1 MPRSLAA
8 ILAAFAG
15 ASCAALLCP
24 PLLDLAKYIP
34 AGAVAE
40 GPCYNTS
47 QVTSINGLFQG
58 VTGFPAGLAA
68 EFDTSSVT
76 DFRFAFELSNF
87 DGPIRLDFRQAV
99 LVTNFLREDRAFNQP
114 LHLELPLAT
123 NIIRLLL
130 NARGMTHD
138 VTVVAPSARFAERA
152 FQGMIDVAVNLTST
166 ASLQS
171 IPSIFRNSEVRPY
184 ISDTTGVTRFDYAF
198 AGRSAVAEGPLDWL
212 DTRSGQDFTGVFM
225 GSTPF
230 RQDLS
235 HLDVAAGTAFAGMFA
250 GTDILEAR
258 AFSDGQ
264 RQMH

>member
-15 ASCAALLCP
+15 ASSAALLCP

-40 GPCYNTS
+40 GPCYNIS
-47 QVTSINGLFQG
+47 QVTCINGLFQG
-58 VTGFPAGLAA
+58 VAGFTEGLAA

-87 DGPIRLDFRQAV
+87 NGPIRLDFRQAV
-99 LVTNFLREDRAFNQP
+99 LVNLREDRAFNQP

-123 NIIRLLL
+123 NINCMLFK
-130 NARGMTHD
+130 AKGMTHD

-152 FQGMIDVAVNLTST
+152 FQGMLDVAVNLTST
-166 ASLQS
+166 ASLVS

-198 AGRSAVAEGPLDWL
+198 AGRAAVTEGLLDWL
-212 DTRSGQDFTGVFM
+212 DTRSGQDFTSVFM
-225 GSTPF
+225 GNTPF

-235 HLDVAAGTAFAGMFA
+235 HQDVARAPPSPACSP
-250 GTDILEAR
+250 AR
-258 AFSDGQ
+258 
-264 RQMH
+264 